1 MAKEAVS
8 ERSRAINQVARRAAS
23 AAGKEWTSL
32 TQDERKKY
40 KQEARGQ
47 MRGSRGAE
55 KKSGQ
60 SAVREKAKQAAQ
72 QAGVTWAELSK
83 EKRQEYLRQARG
95 KA

>member
-1 MAKEAVS
+1 MAKEPVS
-8 ERSRAINQVARRAAS
+8 ERARAINQAARKAAS

-32 TQDERKKY
+32 TQEERKKY

-47 MRGSRGAE
+47 MRVPRGEE
-55 KKSGQ
+55 KTAGQ
-60 SAVREKAKQAAQ
+60 SSIRDKAKQAAQ
-72 QAGVTWAELSK
+72 QAGANWAQLPR